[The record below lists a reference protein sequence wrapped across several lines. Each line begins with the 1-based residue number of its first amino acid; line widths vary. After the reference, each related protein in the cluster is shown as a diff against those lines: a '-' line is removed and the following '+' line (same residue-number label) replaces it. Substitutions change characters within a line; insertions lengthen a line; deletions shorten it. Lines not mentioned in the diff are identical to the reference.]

1 MVPGAQE
8 EDLDA
13 MLERLLLDDEVEQ
26 AGSYSV
32 MVPGPPD
39 EAALEATIARLMLGD
54 DPPSELLVVAGDA
67 QARAVGELVALAH
80 PGLVQV
86 VAEEELFD
94 TTIREATV
102 PWRAVAYVL
111 TGAAAVAA
119 FAAAAQVVSFV
130 YLLYIGVSL
139 VLGAIAWTTLVWM
152 LYAWRTPAS
161 LADSGLG
168 RQDLACALSFS
179 LIVPARHEEAVL

>member
-1 MVPGAQE
+1 VRRAGSSPGAPHPGRARGLLHVPASACARGAVRRPFQAPPRRAARRPGTVTAGLVREGLYPVMVPGAHE

-94 TTIREATV
+94 TTIRDATV
-102 PWRAVAYVL
+102 PW
-111 TGAAAVAA
+111 
-119 FAAAAQVVSFV
+119 
-130 YLLYIGVSL
+130 
-139 VLGAIAWTTLVWM
+139 
-152 LYAWRTPAS
+152 
-161 LADSGLG
+161 
-168 RQDLACALSFS
+168 
-179 LIVPARHEEAVL
+179 